1 MTRTV
6 TLLNCFGNHF
16 RGVIR
21 NLTNHFSVSRSTT
34 LTLSVVLR
42 TEIHNNYICTYTL
55 HFLNCECNSG
65 EKKQYQRKRFGPDFL
80 RTFLTFTLGCPGVKG
95 LSPSPGPQENTLFSA
110 DVHDPKASLKIL
122 SCRSLRRFSGSQYQC
137 HAEGGATKGA
147 VSKFSRSET
156 WVPKRGGLKSAGKR
170 QESATFLQ
178 RSFFDVA
185 VQFFVCCSAAFGPN
199 DFRTAE
205 KTMLQ
210 CSSCSA
216 ALRKLQ
222 CNFRF
227 RLWHVAGVGFRGVR
241 FRTC

>member
-1 MTRTV
+1 M
-6 TLLNCFGNHF
+6 
-16 RGVIR
+16 
-21 NLTNHFSVSRSTT
+21 
-34 LTLSVVLR
+34 
-42 TEIHNNYICTYTL
+42 
-55 HFLNCECNSG
+55 
-65 EKKQYQRKRFGPDFL
+65 
-80 RTFLTFTLGCPGVKG
+80 
-95 LSPSPGPQENTLFSA
+95 
-110 DVHDPKASLKIL
+110 
-122 SCRSLRRFSGSQYQC
+122 
-137 HAEGGATKGA
+137 
-147 VSKFSRSET
+147 
-156 WVPKRGGLKSAGKR
+156 PKRGGLKSAGKR

-205 KTMLQ
+205 KTMLR

-241 FRTC
+241 FRTRFVALPYIGNSRITFHHFIFRELFLVIISSWFTSKNSGRIISRNLSDLHLLPHLFFASDIRNHYIRKFWGNVIFVKISCPLHQNILGELIM